1 MEIGENKILETN
13 DFDIAKSKQYHLSL
27 RIGIDNF
34 SFSILDTVTLSY
46 NYLVVNYFTYISIKD
61 TVEKITSI
69 IKNNNLFQL
78 NFSSSSLIYSGFP
91 NTLLPK
97 ELEDSTNEKKLLEF
111 NDDKCYEK
119 IYSDNIDNIKIIY
132 SIPETVDN
140 ITKTFFPTCKIMS
153 EEKIFLEKKIY
164 ADLSTCVYINF
175 NLNSFSLTI
184 FENKELKLQNSFNY
198 KGAEDVLYYVLFC
211 MEQLNLSAIKTPV
224 VLFGNID
231 YNDKIYELMFN
242 YIKDISFG
250 DIDKNL
256 RLNLK
261 KDRHKYFSL
270 LSQILCV

>member
-1 MEIGENKILETN
+1 MEIGENKILETK

-97 ELEDSTNEKKLLEF
+97 ELENLTNEKKLLEF

-119 IYSDNIDNIKIIY
+119 IYFDNIDNIKIIY

-270 LSQILCV
+270 VSQILCV

>member
-1 MEIGENKILETN
+1 MEIGENKILETKE
-13 DFDIAKSKQYHLSL
+13 FDIAKSKQYHLSL

-111 NDDKCYEK
+111 NDKCYEK
-119 IYSDNIDNIKIIY
+119 IYFDNIDNIKIIY
-132 SIPETVDN
+132 SIPEKIDN

-164 ADLSTCVYINF
+164 TDLSTCVYINL
-175 NLNSFSLTI
+175 NLNSFSLTV
-184 FENKELKLQNSFNY
+184 FENKKLTLQNSFNY
-198 KGAEDVLYYVLFC
+198 KGAEDVLYYLLFC
-211 MEQLNLSAIKTPV
+211 MEQLNLSTIKTPV

-231 YNDKIYELMFN
+231 YNDKTYELIFN

-250 DIDKNL
+250 DIDKSL

-270 LSQILCV
+270 VSQVLCV

>member
-1 MEIGENKILETN
+1 MEIGENKILETK

-111 NDDKCYEK
+111 NDKCYEK
-119 IYSDNIDNIKIIY
+119 IYFDNIDNIKIIY
-132 SIPETVDN
+132 SIPEKIDN

-164 ADLSTCVYINF
+164 TDLSTCVYINL
-175 NLNSFSLTI
+175 NLNSFSLTV
-184 FENKELKLQNSFNY
+184 FENKELTLQNSFNY
-198 KGAEDVLYYVLFC
+198 KSAEDVLYYLLFC
-211 MEQLNLSAIKTPV
+211 MEQLNLSTIKTPV

-242 YIKDISFG
+242 YIRNISFG

-270 LSQILCV
+270 VSQILCV

>member
-1 MEIGENKILETN
+1 MEIGENKILETK

-27 RIGIDNF
+27 RIGIDSF

-111 NDDKCYEK
+111 NDKCYEK
-119 IYSDNIDNIKIIY
+119 IYFDNIDNIKIIY
-132 SIPETVDN
+132 SVPEKIDN

-164 ADLSTCVYINF
+164 TDLSTCVYINL
-175 NLNSFSLTI
+175 NLNSFSLTV
-184 FENKELKLQNSFNY
+184 FKNKELTLQNSFNY
-198 KGAEDVLYYVLFC
+198 KGAEDVLYYLLFC
-211 MEQLNLSAIKTPV
+211 MEQLNLSTIKTPV

-242 YIKDISFG
+242 YIRDISFG

-270 LSQILCV
+270 VSQILCV

>member
-1 MEIGENKILETN
+1 MEIGENKILETK

-34 SFSILDTVTLSY
+34 SFSILDTETLSY

-119 IYSDNIDNIKIIY
+119 IYFDIIDNIKIIY

-140 ITKTFFPTCKIMS
+140 ITKTFFPTCKTMS

-164 ADLSTCVYINF
+164 RDLSTCVYINF

-184 FENKELKLQNSFNY
+184 FENKKLKLQNSFNY
-198 KGAEDVLYYVLFC
+198 KDA
-211 MEQLNLSAIKTPV
+211 
-224 VLFGNID
+224 
-231 YNDKIYELMFN
+231 
-242 YIKDISFG
+242 
-250 DIDKNL
+250 
-256 RLNLK
+256 
-261 KDRHKYFSL
+261 
-270 LSQILCV
+270 

>member
-1 MEIGENKILETN
+1 MEIGENKILETK

-34 SFSILDTVTLSY
+34 SFSILDTETLSY

-119 IYSDNIDNIKIIY
+119 IYFDIIDNIKIIY

-140 ITKTFFPTCKIMS
+140 ITKTFFRLARQCQ
-153 EEKIFLEKKIY
+153 KKKY
-164 ADLSTCVYINF
+164 F
-175 NLNSFSLTI
+175 
-184 FENKELKLQNSFNY
+184 
-198 KGAEDVLYYVLFC
+198 
-211 MEQLNLSAIKTPV
+211 
-224 VLFGNID
+224 
-231 YNDKIYELMFN
+231 
-242 YIKDISFG
+242 
-250 DIDKNL
+250 
-256 RLNLK
+256 LK
-261 KDRHKYFSL
+261 KKYMRFINVCL
-270 LSQILCV
+270 YKF